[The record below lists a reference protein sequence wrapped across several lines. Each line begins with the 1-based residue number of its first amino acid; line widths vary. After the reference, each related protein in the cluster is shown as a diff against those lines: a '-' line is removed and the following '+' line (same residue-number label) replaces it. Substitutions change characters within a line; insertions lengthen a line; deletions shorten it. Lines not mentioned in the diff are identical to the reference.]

1 MTVTEDATHFYL
13 STACLH
19 GEHVHCRLA
28 CKFCGSE
35 CQCTCHPRDSAA
47 PAVDGP
53 TSAATES
60 GRSVHQGVGT
70 GGEPSPLGNR
80 TNGPNGPTLIGM

>member
-35 CQCTCHPRDSAA
+35 CQCTCHPRD
-47 PAVDGP
+47 PAVPD
-53 TSAATES
+53 ADATAW
-60 GRSVHQGVGT
+60 
-70 GGEPSPLGNR
+70 
-80 TNGPNGPTLIGM
+80 